1 MDEWT
6 REEKF
11 ALQEPEM
18 KQLSRLY
25 LVAGI
30 STSLAVISAAMNPVR
45 AQENY
50 SAVGVFESHQDV
62 GKVLHPGSVE
72 YDAAKRSYTIAGSGE
87 NMWLGADAFQFSW
100 KKMSGD
106 VTLTADISFLAR
118 GANEHPY
125 PVPLLPHTLP
135 SDSPSADS
143 A

>member
-1 MDEWT
+1 MRKSITSGSRHSPIFQRIRNKMIFATSFPCEIRRNDSIDGRVLGRMDEWT

-62 GKVLHPGSVE
+62 GKVLHPG
-72 YDAAKRSYTIAGSGE
+72 
-87 NMWLGADAFQFSW
+87 
-100 KKMSGD
+100 
-106 VTLTADISFLAR
+106 
-118 GANEHPY
+118 
-125 PVPLLPHTLP
+125 
-135 SDSPSADS
+135 
-143 A
+143 